1 MKPYRKALLAMAA
14 LSIGLVLGAPSHAQT
29 YPQKTIK
36 IIVTAAPGGPADLPA
51 RLAAQV
57 LNTKFGQ
64 PVVVEHRPGA
74 GGAIGAR
81 EVAQAPADGYTLLL
95 GNTSTL
101 AVIPAVSTSAGYDPV
116 KNFAPVGRIAEGFQ
130 VIAVHRSA
138 PWTSLTQFIEYAK
151 ANPGKLNWAHSGPG
165 SLPHLAMEVFM
176 MRTATKMTGV
186 SYRSGGESVNALLS
200 RAVHVTSE
208 GIAGVAPQVGQ
219 GNLRALAMQNSKRNK
234 VLPDLPTL
242 AELGVP
248 NAEADTFYRP
258 RRAGRHAC
266 RHYQDPQCGAERRH
280 HVGGHPAA
288 ARECRAGGQ
297 AQYTGGVCR
306 LHRHPASAVGGGR
319 QGCGRDDQLI
329 LWESPGSLAP
339 ADRAY
344 GRTTLCP
351 KQQHRCIP

>member
-1 MKPYRKALLAMAA
+1 
-14 LSIGLVLGAPSHAQT
+14 
-29 YPQKTIK
+29 
-36 IIVTAAPGGPADLPA
+36 
-51 RLAAQV
+51 
-57 LNTKFGQ
+57 
-64 PVVVEHRPGA
+64 
-74 GGAIGAR
+74 
-81 EVAQAPADGYTLLL
+81 L

-138 PWTSLTQFIEYAK
+138 PWTSLTQFIECAK

-200 RAVHVTSE
+200 RAVDVTSE

-248 NAEADTFYRP
+248 NAEADTFTGLVAPVGTPADIIKTLNAALNDGIMSADIQQLLANVGLEAKRNT
-258 RRAGRHAC
+258 
-266 RHYQDPQCGAERRH
+266 PQEFAAYIAIQHQRWVE
-280 HVGGHPAA
+280 VGK
-288 ARECRAGGQ
+288 
-297 AQYTGGVCR
+297 
-306 LHRHPASAVGGGR
+306 AVGVT
-319 QGCGRDDQLI
+319 I
-329 LWESPGSLAP
+329 N
-339 ADRAY
+339 
-344 GRTTLCP
+344 
-351 KQQHRCIP
+351 

>member
-36 IIVTAAPGGPADLPA
+36 LIVTAAPGGPADLPA

-64 PVVVEHRPGA
+64 PVVGEHRPGA

-200 RAVHVTSE
+200 RAVDVTSE

-248 NAEADTFYRP
+248 NAEADTFTGLVAPVGTPVDIIKTLNAALNDGIMSADIQQLLANVGLEAKRNT
-258 RRAGRHAC
+258 
-266 RHYQDPQCGAERRH
+266 PQEFAAYIAIQHQRWVE
-280 HVGGHPAA
+280 VGK
-288 ARECRAGGQ
+288 
-297 AQYTGGVCR
+297 
-306 LHRHPASAVGGGR
+306 AVGVT
-319 QGCGRDDQLI
+319 I
-329 LWESPGSLAP
+329 N
-339 ADRAY
+339 
-344 GRTTLCP
+344 
-351 KQQHRCIP
+351 